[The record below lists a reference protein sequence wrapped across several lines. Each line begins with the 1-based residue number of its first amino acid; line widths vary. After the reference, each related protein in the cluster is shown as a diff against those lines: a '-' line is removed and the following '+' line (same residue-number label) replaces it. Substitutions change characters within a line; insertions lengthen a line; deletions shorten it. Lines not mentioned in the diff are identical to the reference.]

1 VLVAD
6 EVDAGDLDAHAV
18 GRVDAGG
25 LAVEVLRGD
34 EGRRQHAVAHAVLV
48 AVGVVEERLERPTR
62 CCTPFSM
69 RDHSS

>member
-25 LAVEVLRGD
+25 LAVEVLRLAMRAAGS
-34 EGRRQHAVAHAVLV
+34 
-48 AVGVVEERLERPTR
+48 
-62 CCTPFSM
+62 TPS
-69 RDHSS
+69 RTQYWWP